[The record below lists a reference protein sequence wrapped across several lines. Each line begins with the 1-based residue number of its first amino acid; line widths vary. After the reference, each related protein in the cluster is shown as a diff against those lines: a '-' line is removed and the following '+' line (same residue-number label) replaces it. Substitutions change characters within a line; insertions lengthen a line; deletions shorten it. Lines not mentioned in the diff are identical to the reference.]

1 MRAAMES
8 DFLHAPKDFAWRS
21 GVPIGRISATLDA
34 LRGPPWWNGPASP
47 HHRIIVMN
55 PFVQS
60 PSHPSP
66 LDASQV
72 GLVLE
77 MLDTRMLAP
86 KETAARFFQLRD
98 AAVFSAE
105 QQEAVEFLFELDD
118 AQIAEVLMTFADDEA
133 RDIVREQL
141 AHEAHLDYVIA

>member
-1 MRAAMES
+1 
-8 DFLHAPKDFAWRS
+8 
-21 GVPIGRISATLDA
+21 
-34 LRGPPWWNGPASP
+34 
-47 HHRIIVMN
+47 MN
-55 PFVQS
+55 PFAHSSSVQ
-60 PSHPSP
+60 PSP

-77 MLDTRMLAP
+77 MLDMRLLAP

-105 QQEAVEFLFELDD
+105 QQDVVEFLFELDD
-118 AQIAEVLMTFADDEA
+118 AQIADVLMTFSDDDA
-133 RDIVREQL
+133 RHIVREQL